1 MTATTERPQGTVTVG
16 DVPDLRC
23 YDVILVNSSA
33 GKDSQASLDVVAA
46 AARRAGV
53 LHRVVVVHADLGEAE
68 WDVPGLPD
76 GTYQAGFRANHLRL
90 SGGAPGA
97 LALPARL
104 RASEVTGAESYL
116 HLDHSGDRWIA
127 LVDGVHQPEPGQAL
141 TVWLDPAH
149 VYLFGSDG
157 LLARPAPYAQAA

>member
-1 MTATTERPQGTVTVG
+1 MAAGELAERIAYWSNVLGVTG
-16 DVPDLRC
+16 SPFDSYLTLR
-23 YDVILVNSSA
+23 
-33 GKDSQASLDVVAA
+33 
-46 AARRAGV
+46 
-53 LHRVVVVHADLGEAE
+53 
-68 WDVPGLPD
+68 GLR
-76 GTYQAGFRANHLRL
+76 T
-90 SGGAPGA
+90 
-97 LALPARL
+97 LPARL

>member
-68 WDVPGLPD
+68 WDGVPELAAEHATHYGLRFELARRERNGTDRSVQMRRLPD
-76 GTYQAGFRANHLRL
+76 DLQICHL
-90 SGGAPGA
+90 
-97 LALPARL
+97 
-104 RASEVTGAESYL
+104 
-116 HLDHSGDRWIA
+116 
-127 LVDGVHQPEPGQAL
+127 
-141 TVWLDPAH
+141 
-149 VYLFGSDG
+149 
-157 LLARPAPYAQAA
+157 